1 MMLADGKGAGRVR
14 QQLKYFKE
22 LDLYIILIVLGLA
35 VFSYVGIAG
44 AAPGAGYAQRQMI
57 WYGIGFFVMAVM
69 LFIDYSFFRLM
80 APAFYIVGLLLL
92 AGLHVLGVEKKGAL
106 SWYALPGGIQFQPAE
121 LMKIFYIL
129 MLAWYFSMREEKGQG
144 LDRLQDLLVPFLLLA
159 VPLVLILQQPDLG
172 TALVLISITGFMLIA
187 AKIRWQHVLI
197 LLLLLA
203 LLVASLAGIYYWD
216 RDLFFKLIKP
226 HQWNRL
232 ISFINP
238 EAVTADLRYQM
249 EQSLIAVG
257 SGQLTGKGLFQG
269 TQGKYQ
275 WVPEVHSDFVFT
287 VIAEEHGF
295 VGASLL
301 LLLFFVL
308 LYRLFLIAAEA
319 KDSFGVYVIMGIVGM
334 WIFHILENVGMTI
347 QLMPITG
354 IPLPFISYGGSSLL
368 TNFIALGL
376 VLNIG
381 MRRKKLMF

>member
-1 MMLADGKGAGRVR
+1 VR
-14 QQLKYFKE
+14 QQLRYFKE
-22 LDLYIILIVLGLA
+22 LDLYIIFIVLGLA
-35 VFSYVGIAG
+35 FFSYIGIAG
-44 AAPGAGYAQRQMI
+44 AAPEADYAKKQMI
-57 WYGIGFFVMAVM
+57 WYGIGFCVMALM
-69 LFIDYSFFRLM
+69 LFIDYSFFRFV
-80 APAFYIVGLLLL
+80 APVGYIVGLLLL
-92 AGLHVLGVEKKGAL
+92 AGLHVFGHASKGAL
-106 SWYALPGGIQFQPAE
+106 SWYKLPGGVQFQPAE
-121 LMKIFYIL
+121 MMKIFFIL
-129 MLAWYFSMREEKGQG
+129 MLAWYFSMREEKGKS
-144 LDRLQDLLVPFLLLA
+144 LDRLYNLAIPFLLLA
-159 VPLVLILQQPDLG
+159 VPLVLILRQPDLG
-172 TALVLISITGFMLIA
+172 TALVLLSITAFILMA
-187 AKIRWQHVLI
+187 AKIRWQHVLL

-203 LLVASLAGIYYWD
+203 VLAASLAGIYYWNQE
-216 RDLFFKLIKP
+216 LFFEIIKP

-238 EAVTADLRYQM
+238 EAVSADLRYQM

-257 SGQLTGKGLFQG
+257 SGQLMGKGLFQG

-295 VGASLL
+295 IGASLL
-301 LLLFFVL
+301 LLLYFFL
-308 LYRLFLIAAEA
+308 LYRLFLISAEA
-319 KDSFGVYVIMGIVGM
+319 KDTFGVYVIMGIVGM

-376 VLNIG
+376 ALNIG

>member
-1 MMLADGKGAGRVR
+1 MR
-14 QQLKYFKE
+14 QQLRYLKE

-44 AAPGAGYAQRQMI
+44 AAPGAGYAQKQML
-57 WYGIGFFVMAVM
+57 WYGIGFLAMVVVM
-69 LFIDYSFFRLM
+69 FIDYSFFRLL
-80 APAFYIVGLLLL
+80 APALYISGLLLL
-92 AGLHVLGVEKKGAL
+92 SGLHLFGHESKGAL
-106 SWYALPGGIQFQPAE
+106 SWYKLPGGVQFQPAE
-121 LMKIFYIL
+121 LMKIFFIL
-129 MLAWYFSMREEKGQG
+129 MLAWYFSLREEKGKG
-144 LDRLQDLLVPFLLLA
+144 LDHFHDLLIPFLLLV

-172 TALVLISITGFMLIA
+172 SALVLLSITGFMLIA

-197 LLLLLA
+197 LLLLLVV
-203 LLVASLAGIYYWD
+203 LVVSLVGVYYWD
-216 RDLFFKLIKP
+216 QELFFKIIKP

-238 EAVTADLRYQM
+238 EAVSADLRYQM

-257 SGQLTGKGLFQG
+257 SGQLMGKGLFQG

-301 LLLFFVL
+301 LLLYFLL